1 MFLDPELVSEV
12 LVRIDP
18 IDFRKGL
25 GGMCSEISELFTDAN
40 DRPRLFVFTNRNRRM
55 VRILY
60 WDSTG
65 YAYWHKK
72 LEANRFLWPS
82 QKSASVDRHI
92 GIEELRWLLSGIDI
106 DKLEKHS
113 PIRAKTF
120 L

>member
-1 MFLDPELVSEV
+1 MFLDPGNIGEV
-12 LVRIDP
+12 LVRIEP

-25 GGMCSEISELFTDAN
+25 AGMCSEISEAFTDID
-40 DRPRLFVFTNRNRRM
+40 DRPRLFVFTNRDRRM

-60 WDSTG
+60 WDETG
-65 YAYWHKK
+65 YAYWHKR

-82 QKSASVDRHI
+82 KKSSSADRQVST
-92 GIEELRWLLSGIDI
+92 EELRWLLSGINI

-113 PIRAKTF
+113 PMRAKTF

>member
-1 MFLDPELVSEV
+1 MFLSLDHIAEV
-12 LVRIDP
+12 LVRIEP

-25 GGMCSEISELFTDAN
+25 AGMCSEISEAFTDAN
-40 DRPRLFVFTNRNRRM
+40 DRPRLFIFTNRDRRM

-60 WDSTG
+60 WDNTG

-92 GIEELRWLLSGIDI
+92 STDELRWLLSGIDI

-113 PIRAKTF
+113 PMRARTF